1 MNICGVVTA
10 AGLSSRMGDFKPL
23 MSINGITMIERTID
37 SMLKAGIE
45 QVVVVLGY
53 RGEEVKKLI
62 TEKYSAKRV
71 ITAFNEEYFTTD
83 MLCSIK
89 IGISTL
95 KKCDAFYILPGDMP
109 AINMRTF
116 QTMKEALDNPGIL
129 VVVPTLHDRRKH
141 PPLVRWSCIPDIMD
155 YNGAEGLRG
164 VWNQLGDKLLE
175 VPIQD
180 MGCGMDADT
189 KQDFSRIER
198 YLVPFTAEQAY
209 L

>member
-23 MSINGITMIERTID
+23 MSINGITIIERTIE
-37 SMLKAGIE
+37 SMLKAGID

-62 TEKYSAKRV
+62 TKKYSKKRV
-71 ITAFNEEYFTTD
+71 ITAFNEEYSTTD
-83 MLCSIK
+83 MLCSVK
-89 IGISTL
+89 IGISKL

-116 QTMKEALDNPGIL
+116 QLMNQAINERKVL
-129 VVVPTLHDRRKH
+129 VVIPTLDKRRKH
-141 PPLVRWSCIPDIMD
+141 PPLVRWECIPDIMG
-155 YNGAEGLRG
+155 YNGTEGLRG

-175 VPIQD
+175 VPIED
-180 MGCGMDADT
+180 MGCGMDIDT
-189 KQDFSRIER
+189 IQDFNQIER
-198 YLVPFTAEQAY
+198 YLLPFTVEQAY